1 MPFLDPDD
9 FLPTGLDIRTLLVNR
24 PSATFFMRARGD
36 ALTDTGIRDGDLLVV
51 DRSVVPIIGE
61 IAVVAED
68 GQLAI
73 RRLKDAEHEGTEVW
87 GAVMYSITAHCR
99 R

>member
-1 MPFLDPDD
+1 M
-9 FLPTGLDIRTLLVNR
+9 
-24 PSATFFMRARGD
+24 TFFMRAKGD
-36 ALTDTGIRDGDLLVV
+36 ALADTGIRDGDLLVV
-51 DRSVVPIIGE
+51 DRSVAPLIGE

-73 RRLKDAEHEGTEVW
+73 RRLKDTEQEGTEVW